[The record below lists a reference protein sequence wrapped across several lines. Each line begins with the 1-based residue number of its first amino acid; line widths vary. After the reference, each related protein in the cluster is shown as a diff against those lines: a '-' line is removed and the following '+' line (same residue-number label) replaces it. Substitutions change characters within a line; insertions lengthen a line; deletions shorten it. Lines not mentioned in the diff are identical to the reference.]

1 MQPQRAG
8 RQSQACQ
15 SEDRI
20 IVVISILSIQT
31 CSSVKMASFEPQ
43 HSHSLQICEEKAV
56 TRVRKFNLQ
65 NVADYKLR
73 RIRSLLPK
81 ALTTTIF
88 R

>member
-20 IVVISILSIQT
+20 IVVVISILSIQT
-31 CSSVKMASFEPQ
+31 CSAVKMASFEPK
-43 HSHSLQICEEKAV
+43 HSHSLQICGEKDE
-56 TRVRKFNLQ
+56 TDVRNFNLQ
-65 NVADYKLR
+65 NVADCKLR
-73 RIRSLLPK
+73 RIRSLIPK
-81 ALTTTIF
+81 EL